1 MKNLIAGVQLS
12 PTLRASC
19 PWSFS
24 KTHPFELNEVVLN
37 E

>member
-12 PTLRASC
+12 PNLRARCS
-19 PWSFS
+19 SS
-24 KTHPFELNEVVLN
+24 SAKTHPFELNEVVLN